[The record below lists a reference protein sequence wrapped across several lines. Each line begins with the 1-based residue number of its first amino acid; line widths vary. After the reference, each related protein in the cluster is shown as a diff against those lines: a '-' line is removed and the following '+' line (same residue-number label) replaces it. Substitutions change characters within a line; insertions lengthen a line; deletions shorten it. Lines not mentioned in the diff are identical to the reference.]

1 MLLQISFPNGQDR
14 IAYFY
19 RLDSGFGVEEIP
31 MPLKRRQIA
40 WRAAQDLAD
49 GAYVNL
55 GIGLPTLVAEF
66 LPSDREIV
74 LHSENGVLGVGP
86 APGDNE
92 VDWDLINA
100 GKQPVTLVTGGSYVH
115 HTDSFLMIRGGHLDL
130 ALLGAFEVSE
140 KGDLANW
147 TTDDPAFPPGVGG
160 AMDLAV
166 GAKEIRVLVEH
177 TTRAGVPR
185 IRRQCGYPLTA
196 AAVVRRVYTDL
207 AVIDVTPDGLVV
219 HEMVEDIDLRALQT
233 KTEANLRLAPN
244 AKVLRAPTL

>member
-1 MLLQISFPNGQDR
+1 
-14 IAYFY
+14 
-19 RLDSGFGVEEIP
+19 

-55 GIGLPTLVAEF
+55 GIGLPTMVSDF
-66 LPSDREIV
+66 IPDDREIV

-100 GKQPVTLVTGGSYVH
+100 GKQPITLVTGGSYVH

-130 ALLGAFEVSE
+130 AMLGAFEVSE
-140 KGDLANW
+140 NGDLANW
-147 TTDDPAFPPGVGG
+147 TTDDPGFPPGVGG

-177 TTRAGVPR
+177 MTKTGAPR
-185 IRRQCGYPLTA
+185 IRRSCQYPLTA
-196 AAVVRRVYTDL
+196 SAVVRRIYTDL
-207 AVIDVTPDGLVV
+207 AVLDVTPEGLVV
-219 HEMVEDIDLRALQT
+219 RELVEDIDFSTLQA
-233 KTEANLRLAPN
+233 KTEAALRPAPDLRP
-244 AKVLRAPTL
+244 LRAPAM

>member
-1 MLLQISFPNGQDR
+1 
-14 IAYFY
+14 
-19 RLDSGFGVEEIP
+19 
-31 MPLKRRQIA
+31 MPLNRRQIA

-55 GIGLPTLVAEF
+55 GIGLPTMVADF
-66 LPSDREIV
+66 IPADREIV
-74 LHSENGVLGVGP
+74 LHSENGILGVGP

-92 VDWDLINA
+92 IDWDLINA
-100 GKQPVTLVTGGSYVH
+100 GKQPITLVTGGSYVH

-140 KGDLANW
+140 EGDLANW
-147 TTDDPAFPPGVGG
+147 TTDDPSFPPGVGG

-177 TTRAGVPR
+177 TTRTGAPR
-185 IRRQCGYPLTA
+185 IRRRCGLPLTA
-196 AAVVRRVYTDL
+196 ARVVRRIYTDL

-219 HEMVEDIDLRALQT
+219 REVADGIDFAGLQA
-233 KTEANLRLAPN
+233 KTEARLSPDPNLRPLTAPP
-244 AKVLRAPTL
+244 V

>member
-1 MLLQISFPNGQDR
+1 
-14 IAYFY
+14 
-19 RLDSGFGVEEIP
+19 

-55 GIGLPTLVAEF
+55 GIGLPTLVSDFIPA
-66 LPSDREIV
+66 DREIV
-74 LHSENGVLGVGP
+74 LHS
-86 APGDNE
+86 DNE

-115 HTDSFLMIRGGHLDL
+115 HTDSFLMIRGRHLDL

-147 TTDDPAFPPGVGG
+147 TTDDPGFPPGVGG

-177 TTRAGVPR
+177 TTKGGVPR
-185 IRRQCGYPLTA
+185 LRRQCGYPLTA
-196 AAVVRRVYTDL
+196 AAV
-207 AVIDVTPDGLVV
+207 
-219 HEMVEDIDLRALQT
+219 
-233 KTEANLRLAPN
+233 
-244 AKVLRAPTL
+244 

>member
-1 MLLQISFPNGQDR
+1 MK
-14 IAYFY
+14 
-19 RLDSGFGVEEIP
+19 RLD
-31 MPLKRRQIA
+31 RHQIA
-40 WRAAQDLAD
+40 ARVARDIPN

-55 GIGLPTLVAEF
+55 GIGLPTLVANHI
-66 LPSDREIV
+66 PKDREIV

-147 TTDDPAFPPGVGG
+147 TTDDPGFPPGVGG

-177 TTRAGVPR
+177 TTKAGAPR
-185 IRRQCGYPLTA
+185 LRRHCGYPLTA
-196 AAVVRRVYTDL
+196 AAVVRRIYTDL
-207 AVIDVTPDGLVV
+207 AVIDVTPQGLLVR
-219 HEMVEDIDLRALQT
+219 EMVEDIDLPALQA
-233 KTEANLRLAPN
+233 KTEAELRLAPD
-244 AKVLRAPTL
+244 AKVLRAPAL